1 MNHTQDFIYVFWLA
15 VVWLITLIAH
25 LKKRKCF
32 DLGGFTLMMFF
43 IYAVFSCLL
52 LFNEDYNYEWFGLTL
67 FPFIYLYILE
77 RITLSPIIRLDT
89 RNYTSIKPVNED
101 IVRIV
106 CYVYVF
112 CSIISLPS
120 IIPNIQQGLTRL
132 LFEQAGYDLYTEST
146 AAREQQIRSGLMN
159 IPAIL
164 SGMLSLFCLF
174 FTFYLLTTRKRPR
187 ILISLLGVS
196 VFISLLSQIAEGHRG
211 GIMEWL
217 MQVGCLYF
225 IFLRFYNEKIKK
237 RVRLIGVIAV
247 SIIVFL
253 LGVLTFTRFD
263 NYLGGGGSSI
273 IAYAGMADLAFNKFG
288 LDDNGIRYGDRTAS
302 FYKRMIGMDAPKNYN
317 QRRAKYPKLK
327 VNDETFISYVGDF
340 TIDYGPIVAAIILC
354 VLSAIMLKLSYCRG
368 PSIGLHNLLAVYFVA
383 SICVSG
389 GMSLFNLADAGALK
403 VFVFII
409 LYIVLKNRSNKAFN
423 NQKIKQWQD
432 L

>member
-1 MNHTQDFIYVFWLA
+1 MNHSLDISYTIGLA
-15 VVWLITLIAH
+15 TVWLITLVLH
-25 LKKRKCF
+25 LRKRKCF
-32 DLGGFTLMMFF
+32 DLGGFTFLMFF
-43 IYAVFSCLL
+43 IYSLFSCLL

-67 FPFIYLYILE
+67 FPFIYLYIAE
-77 RITLSPIIRLDT
+77 RITLSPLVRLNT
-89 RNYTSIKPVNED
+89 QKYNSIKPVNVD
-101 IVRIV
+101 IIKIV
-106 CYVYVF
+106 CYIYVV
-112 CSIISLPS
+112 CSIISLPV

-146 AAREQQIRSGLMN
+146 AAREQQIGTGIMN

-174 FTFYLLTTRKRPR
+174 FTFYFLTTKKRPKL
-187 ILISLLGVS
+187 LITFLGVS

-225 IFLRFYNEKIKK
+225 IFLRFYSEKIK
-237 RVRLIGVIAV
+237 RRIRLIGIIAV

-263 NYLGGGGSSI
+263 NYRGGGGSSI
-273 IAYAGMADLAFNKFG
+273 IAYAGMADLAFNRFG

-302 FYKRMIGMDAPKNYN
+302 FYKRMIGLDAPKNYY
-317 QRRAKYPKLK
+317 QRRAKYPNLK

-340 TIDYGPIVAAIILC
+340 TIDYGPIAAAIILC
-354 VLSAIMLKLSYCRG
+354 ILTAIMLRLSNCRG
-368 PSIGLHNLLAVYFVA
+368 PSIGLHNLLAVFFVA
-383 SICVSG
+383 SVCVSG

-409 LYIVLKNRSNKAFN
+409 LYIVLKNGSS
-423 NQKIKQWQD
+423 KIVTEFKE
-432 L
+432 